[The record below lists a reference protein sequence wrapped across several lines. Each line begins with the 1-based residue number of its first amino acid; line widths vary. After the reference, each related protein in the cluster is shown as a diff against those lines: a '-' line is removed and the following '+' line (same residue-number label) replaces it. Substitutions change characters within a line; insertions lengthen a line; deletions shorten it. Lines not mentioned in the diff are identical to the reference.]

1 MSIDV
6 TTKWA
11 DKEMKFRS
19 VVGFEVH
26 LDFITTAED
35 ERLIEFSQAK
45 NNYFCFDVSSC
56 LFCRPMT

>member
-1 MSIDV
+1 MSIDI

-45 NNYFCFDVSSC
+45 NN
-56 LFCRPMT
+56 